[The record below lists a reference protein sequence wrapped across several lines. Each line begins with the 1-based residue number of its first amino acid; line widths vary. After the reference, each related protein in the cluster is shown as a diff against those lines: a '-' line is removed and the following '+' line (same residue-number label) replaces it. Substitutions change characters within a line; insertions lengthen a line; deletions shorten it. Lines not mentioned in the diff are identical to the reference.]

1 MGTDVIG
8 VGGDRMSEILFAD
21 DDDELRRMVGDL
33 LRHAGHS
40 VRVAENG
47 TVALAEVRR
56 AAPDLVILD
65 YRMGNPDGFTVCRT
79 IKDDPRVAHVPVLI
93 LTGES
98 RIEDRLGGFEAGA
111 DDYLAKPFDARE
123 LLARVTALLRQAQ
136 RALDRNPTTGLPGGE
151 AIQREIER
159 RRVEAA
165 PFSVVYFDLD
175 DFKPFADRFG
185 FAVADE
191 AIREAGRSIAAT
203 AEGRSDTFVGHV
215 GGDDF
220 VLVCPADDGREQA
233 RIARARFSQALPKH
247 VPEDA
252 VRAGVYRAA
261 DRAGVEREFSLTRL
275 SAAVIRVDPARWT
288 SMEHLGERVA
298 EAKHRAKA
306 SGAAGIAESEL

>member
-1 MGTDVIG
+1 
-8 VGGDRMSEILFAD
+8 MSEILFAD
-21 DDDELRRMVGDL
+21 DDEALRRMIGEL
-33 LRHAGHS
+33 LRHAGHA
-40 VRVAENG
+40 VRLAENG
-47 TVALAEVRR
+47 HEALAEVRR

-65 YRMGNPDGFTVCRT
+65 YRMGTPDGFTVCRT

-136 RALDRNPTTGLPGGE
+136 RALDRNPTTGLPGGV
-151 AIQREIER
+151 AIEREIDR
-159 RRVEAA
+159 RRAGGQ

-203 AEGRSDTFVGHV
+203 AKGGRTPSWATWAATTSSWSAPPKTGASW
-215 GGDDF
+215 
-220 VLVCPADDGREQA
+220 PASP
-233 RIARARFSQALPKH
+233 ARASRRRSRTTCPRTRCGQASTGPRT
-247 VPEDA
+247 A
-252 VRAGVYRAA
+252 RGW
-261 DRAGVEREFSLTRL
+261 
-275 SAAVIRVDPARWT
+275 SASSPSPACPPP
-288 SMEHLGERVA
+288 
-298 EAKHRAKA
+298 
-306 SGAAGIAESEL
+306 

>member
-111 DDYLAKPFDARE
+111 DDYLAKPFDPRE
-123 LLARVTALLRQAQ
+123 LLARVSALTRQVQ
-136 RALDRNPTTGLPGGE
+136 RVLDRNPTTGLAGGQAIE
-151 AIQREIER
+151 REIQRR
-159 RRVEAA
+159 RQSGDTFAVC
-165 PFSVVYFDLD
+165 YFDLD

-191 AIREAGRSIAAT
+191 AIREAGRAVAT
-203 AEGRSDTFVGHV
+203 TVEGRDAFVGHV

-220 VLVCPADDGREQA
+220 VAVCRPEDAKE
-233 RIARARFSQALPKH
+233 IVLTARARFSQGLPRH
-247 VPEDA
+247 LPDDA
-252 VRAGVYRAA
+252 VRAGVYVAR
-261 DRAGVEREFSLTRL
+261 DRQGVEREFRLTRL
-275 SAAVIRVDPARWT
+275 SAAIVTVAPDRWT
-288 SMEHLGERVA
+288 TLEALGERVA
-298 EAKHRAKA
+298 EAKRQSKTL
-306 SGAAGIAESEL
+306 GGGGIAEAEL